1 VNRLI
6 YPGVPNA
13 VCSSREV
20 FIGRSK
26 NTRAQKQSKIIAFLF
41 LYNGTL
47 GKHTVLSVAENFSPT
62 FPN

>member
-1 VNRLI
+1 M
-6 YPGVPNA
+6 YPGTPRA
-13 VCSSREV
+13 VHSSREV

-26 NTRAQKQSKIIAFLF
+26 NTRAQKQSKIIAFLS

-47 GKHTVLSVAENFSPT
+47 GKHTVPSVAEKFSPI